1 MDIKYNRIR
10 TKYDIVIA
18 GIFTIAWLL
27 LYFSIT
33 DYLAKPIILKICVAL
48 SVSMLIATIVKT
60 NIPMK
65 QYIPINNLLALII
78 LFLITILS
86 VVTTAFIGSKL
97 NIYVD
102 NQIKQDPIYTEI
114 PKMIGAGDLNKELWW
129 LPTTYLEQISQVDAG
144 YETYNFIRGA
154 VSKLN
159 SGTES
164 EYENYMDEKVVRI
177 QSQNQTYFI
186 NEIIK
191 KSGIGISFL
200 GLKVLAANTLTS
212 IILTIIGLIWLIEDI
227 FLIKMNLRIALYV
240 Y

>member
-1 MDIKYNRIR
+1 MDIKYNIIR
-10 TKYDIVIA
+10 AKYDIVII

-33 DYLAKPIILKICVAL
+33 DYLAKPIILKICAPL
-48 SVSMLIATIVKT
+48 SVSMLIAAIVKA

-65 QYIPINNLLALII
+65 QYIPINNLLMLII
-78 LFLITILS
+78 VFLITILS
-86 VVTTAFIGSKL
+86 VVTTAFIGNKL

-102 NQIKQDPIYTEI
+102 SQIEQDPIYAEI
-114 PKMIGAGDLNKELWW
+114 PKMIGAGDLNKELWL

-164 EYENYMDEKVVRI
+164 EYENYMDEKIVQI
-177 QSQNQTYFI
+177 QSQNQIFFI
-186 NEIIK
+186 NEIIM
-191 KSGIGISFL
+191 KSGIGVSFF

-227 FLIKMNLRIALYV
+227 FLIKMNLRIAS
-240 Y
+240 

>member
-1 MDIKYNRIR
+1 MDIKYNKIR
-10 TKYDIVIA
+10 TKYDIVII

-33 DYLAKPIILKICVAL
+33 DYFAKPIILKICATL
-48 SVSMLIATIVKT
+48 SVSMLITTIVKT

-78 LFLITILS
+78 IFLITILS

-102 NQIKQDPIYTEI
+102 SQIKQDPIYKEI
-114 PKMIGAGDLNKELWW
+114 PKMIGTEALNKELWW

-144 YETYNFIRGA
+144 YETYSFIKGA

-164 EYENYMDEKVVRI
+164 EYENYIDEKIVQI
-177 QSQNQTYFI
+177 QSQNQTIFI

-212 IILTIIGLIWLIEDI
+212 IILTIIGLIWMIEDI
-227 FLIKMNLRIALYV
+227 FLIKMNLRNVSYGC
-240 Y
+240 